1 MHLLL
6 IWLQTEIFFL
16 ILMFTGWFNPRK
28 AYSTGVATTQIYML
42 QQAIE
47 SVRLWLVQTHISV
60 AIAHQYPLQLCNGYL

>member
-1 MHLLL
+1 MCEMVSNFPIKLQMHLLL

-47 SVRLWLVQTHISV
+47 SVRL
-60 AIAHQYPLQLCNGYL
+60 